1 MRTPATLLR
10 QGFLLACALTLPI
23 GAQSQTTASPAP
35 RSGLAPSVIAPSGM
49 RPSGIAPRVGIAP
62 SVAPGVV
69 APGVVAPGGGA
80 LGSVSPSG
88 GSQSGAAPSA
98 DAAAPLQGPAD
109 PIVASVEGHL
119 IYLSDLGEA
128 SKTLP
133 ENLRGMPFDSLY
145 PVLLDRMVDHQALVM
160 MAERKGLEQKKA
172 VQREIQAA
180 TERILEG
187 AYLGEVAAPQVTEQ
201 AIQARYNQQF
211 ANRSATEEVRARHIL
226 VSTEAEARKVLQD
239 LKNGTDFAA
248 IARVLSK
255 DPDASKGGDLGFFRR
270 EQVWP
275 GFADVAFSLQPGQ
288 VGPNP
293 IKNEFG
299 WHVVKVEE
307 RRLVAPPTFAEVHDQ
322 LRQQILAA
330 AVQQAIANARGQ
342 LAIHRFNLDGSE
354 IDDSLKLTVT
364 GAGATQTR

>member
-1 MRTPATLLR
+1 MRTPITLLR
-10 QGFLLACALTLPI
+10 LCLLLVGSLALPI
-23 GAQSQTTASPAP
+23 ATQAQTTVSPNP
-35 RSGLAPSVIAPSGM
+35 RL
-49 RPSGIAPRVGIAP
+49 GIAP
-62 SVAPGVV
+62 SAMTPSAMVPGATVPSATV
-69 APGVVAPGGGA
+69 PSATVPSGVGPSGM
-80 LGSVSPSG
+80 SPSG
-88 GSQSGAAPSA
+88 VAPSGASPTGAGPSA

-275 GFADVAFSLQPGQ
+275 SFADVAFSLQPGQ
-288 VGPNP
+288 VAPNP

-330 AVQQAIANARGQ
+330 AVQRAIANARSQ